1 MDDEKVDT
9 WLRLYEGQI
18 QHVRHHESLRAQSTN
33 LIVAVSAAVL
43 AFLSTANLP
52 QQRRAFLA
60 VFLVIINLYGFL
72 MSRKHHERARLH
84 ATVGAQ
90 YRDAVS
96 QASPL
101 GGQHPNDA
109 RERARSSHFSDFKVI
124 GKVRASALWAGLH
137 LLIAAL
143 GIAILVL

>member
-1 MDDEKVDT
+1 MENENRDT

-18 QHVRHHESLRAQSTN
+18 NHVRHHESLRAQSTN

-43 AFLSTANLP
+43 AFLSTADLP
-52 QQRRAFLA
+52 QERRVFLA
-60 VFLVIINLYGFL
+60 VFLVLINLYGFL
-72 MSRKHHERARLH
+72 MSRKHYERARLH
-84 ATVGAQ
+84 ATVASR

-101 GGQHPNDA
+101 SGQLPNDA
-109 RERARSSHFSDFKVI
+109 REGGRSAHFSEFAFI
-124 GKVRASALWAGLH
+124 ASIRASMLWAGLH
-137 LLIAAL
+137 LLIGAL